1 MRDLIKHIITEETSK
16 TVKLIKKYYNIEGDG
31 ASYRGDNLL
40 HTMVTFFPKDYDNVM
55 SPDNGSSFCRW
66 EFDDQHNLTFIHMS
80 LPGSYFIPL
89 MDHIGNTKDLEEYL
103 LGLHRR
109 EAQKFMVRLKIRRD
123 N

>member
-16 TVKLIKKYYNIEGDG
+16 TVKLLKKYYEIEGDG
-31 ASYRGDNLL
+31 ASYRGDNLV

-103 LGLHRR
+103 LGLHRK
-109 EAQKFMVRLKIRRD
+109 EAEKFIIRLKIRR
-123 N
+123 

>member
-1 MRDLIKHIITEETSK
+1 MRDLIRHIITEETSK
-16 TVKLIKKYYNIEGDG
+16 TVKLLKKYYDIEGDG
-31 ASYRGDNLL
+31 ASYRGEDII

-55 SPDNGSSFCRW
+55 SPDNGSSICRW
-66 EFDDQHNLTFIHMS
+66 EFDDQHNLTFIHLS

-109 EAQKFMVRLKIRRD
+109 EAEKFILRLKIRRD